1 MQYSIKDLVSKLN
14 KKIKNESVDSLDY
27 SFFNKKDEISYVIPN
42 TKKNLSA
49 PQIEEDVWDTLELSD
64 LSWAVEKLIKSIN
77 KEIEMGENQLNKV
90 IIYNEPVNE
99 SILNKISTTLN
110 DMSYR
115 QFKDLV
121 NKDARRNSWI
131 IG

>member
-27 SFFNKKDEISYVIPN
+27 SFFNKKDEISYIIPN

-121 NKDARRNSWI
+121 NKDARRNS
-131 IG
+131 